1 MFPKDWTPPCGSC
14 CTKKYAALVQIPW
27 RVFCKKGC
35 DADGDTWEDY
45 LSNIPK
51 SPGIG
56 ECEEIC
62 YKDPVFKDQ
71 QWSSYIDRSPGDD
84 SYSMECFNAC
94 ISGCGF
100 KFDIPPEKV
109 KEVRPSRPLPPPPP
123 PAPPVTR
130 PDPPESAPATTKEVP
145 FTSA

>member
-35 DADGDTWEDY
+35 DADGDTWEDC
-45 LSNIPK
+45 
-51 SPGIG
+51 IG

-145 FTSA
+145 CTSA